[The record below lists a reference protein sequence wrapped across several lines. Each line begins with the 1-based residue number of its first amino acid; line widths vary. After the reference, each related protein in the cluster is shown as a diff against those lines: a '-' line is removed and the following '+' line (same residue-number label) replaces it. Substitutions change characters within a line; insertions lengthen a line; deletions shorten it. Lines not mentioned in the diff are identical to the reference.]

1 MKEGGV
7 EAQGA
12 SFKCLNKLSL
22 FLSVLVFLIGALVL
36 GGSFFHVPIL
46 VTVQPGLASMK
57 VNSATALML
66 AALSLWLL
74 QQDVPG
80 IRSRIGTIC
89 AVIVGMIGLLTLT
102 EYWSGIDLRIDDLLL
117 ATPPSESNNPFPSR
131 MSPITAFCFVCAAIA
146 LLRLDIGWKRLRIS
160 EIANAALL
168 EASVLGLMGYVYGV
182 PSLYRIGSY
191 NPLAIHTGFAFL
203 ILGVGI
209 FAARPERGLIL
220 ILARRTPSS
229 VLLWRMLLAAIVVP
243 LVFGWLRLKGQQA
256 GYFDTRFG
264 LALYATSM
272 ITSFVALLW
281 WMALWIDRA
290 EMERQEA
297 EKRTAADLHAMTR
310 LNEVANRC
318 IGERNELHKCLV
330 DIVETAI
337 AITGAD
343 KGNVQLLDSASGALT
358 IAAQRG
364 FEEPFLKFFANVRN
378 DASACGSAMQSGES
392 VIVEDVTRSQIFAC
406 QTSLSVLLDAGV
418 RAVQSTPL
426 LSSTGNLLGMIST
439 YFRIPHRPS
448 ERELRLIDL
457 LARQAADYLERKQTE
472 DQRERLLA
480 REQVLRAE
488 SERVSRIK
496 DEFLATISHE
506 LRTPLTAILG
516 WSQLL
521 GRGDLSQAQAERA
534 METIQRNAKAQL
546 KLIEDLLDVSR
557 IISGKL
563 RVECRPV
570 ELHEIAAHA
579 IEVILPTT
587 QVKGVQLKVDLQP
600 GIPTVSGDP
609 DRLQQVIWNLL
620 SNAVK
625 FTPKGGWVRIT
636 LDNPPEGVRLV
647 VEDSGEGIEPEFAPY
662 IFDRFS
668 QADSSMTRSHDG
680 LGLGLAIVRHL
691 VEAQGGYVYA
701 WSAGKGKGAKVTVI
715 LPAQDAPAKT
725 PPASQ
730 PVSAERRPLYGC
742 RLLVVDDRPDELE
755 LFKTVLRA
763 EGAEVI
769 SANSA
774 ASALDWLREDP
785 PDVLVSDIAMPE
797 QDGYELI
804 RKMRKLPQAKSI
816 PAIALTAYAR
826 IEDRERA
833 LASGFQ
839 AYVSKP
845 VEPER
850 LIEVVTRVAQRAGTR
865 RLIRLTRR

>member
-168 EASVLGLMGYVYGV
+168 EASVLGLMG
-182 PSLYRIGSY
+182 
-191 NPLAIHTGFAFL
+191 
-203 ILGVGI
+203 
-209 FAARPERGLIL
+209 
-220 ILARRTPSS
+220 RTPCS

-392 VIVEDVTRSQIFAC
+392 VIVEDVTRSQIFAG

-439 YFRIPHRPS
+439 YFRIPHRSS